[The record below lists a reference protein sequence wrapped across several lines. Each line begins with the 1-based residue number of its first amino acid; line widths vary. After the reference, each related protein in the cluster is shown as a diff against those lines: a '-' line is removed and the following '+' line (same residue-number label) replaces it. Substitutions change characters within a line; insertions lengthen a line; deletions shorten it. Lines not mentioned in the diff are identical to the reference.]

1 MINREPNFIPENT
14 IVCFTDHSGN
24 YNDIP
29 LIVEPLKGK
38 VKRDWFSKHAY
49 HCLPL
54 VIGNQYGFAIK
65 STVSFTAIW
74 SGGEAPDTISIN
86 VLPDE
91 NNNKT
96 PIQHINSHFGSGII
110 TVQNRFNFR
119 TPPGVNMM
127 VMPPPNIFYKNF
139 QSMSAVVETDNLRR
153 DFTFNFK
160 IIEPNVRVNIKAGD
174 IIATIVPIPRFYVD
188 NYKLKNAPELFGDN
202 VIKEELEQ
210 LVLFERERSG
220 PDLQKPHQAG
230 KLYHNG
236 VDASGNTFFQHQ
248 KSMK

>member
-1 MINREPNFIPENT
+1 
-14 IVCFTDHSGN
+14 
-24 YNDIP
+24 
-29 LIVEPLKGK
+29 
-38 VKRDWFSKHAY
+38 
-49 HCLPL
+49 
-54 VIGNQYGFAIK
+54 
-65 STVSFTAIW
+65 
-74 SGGEAPDTISIN
+74 
-86 VLPDE
+86 
-91 NNNKT
+91 
-96 PIQHINSHFGSGII
+96 
-110 TVQNRFNFR
+110 
-119 TPPGVNMM
+119 MM